1 MTRLLAQGFA
11 VGGLTGIVGVGGGFL
26 IVPALTLLA
35 RVPTAA
41 AVGTSLFIIIL
52 NAAAGVT
59 GHAAHLSLHLD
70 SGLVASLAIACA
82 VGSVGGS
89 LVAER
94 IPQRRLRQG
103 FALVVLVLVG
113 AGAVAKAAAAFGS

>member
-1 MTRLLAQGFA
+1 M
-11 VGGLTGIVGVGGGFL
+11 GGLTGIVGVGGGFL

-35 RVPTAA
+35 RVPTTA

-59 GHAAHLSLHLD
+59 GHAAHLHLD
-70 SGLVASLAIACA
+70 SGLVVNLAIACA
-82 VGSVGGS
+82 IGSVGGS

-113 AGAVAKAAAAFGS
+113 VGVATRAAVALGS